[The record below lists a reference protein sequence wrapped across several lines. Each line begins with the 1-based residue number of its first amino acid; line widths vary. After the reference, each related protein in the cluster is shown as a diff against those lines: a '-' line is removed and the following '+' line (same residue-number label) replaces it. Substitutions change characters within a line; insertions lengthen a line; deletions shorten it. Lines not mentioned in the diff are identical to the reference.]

1 MKMLLKEFIFGKIA
15 GLKTATNSFTKN
27 KLFQRHFFLSKDFAS
42 FLGTA
47 ILTLF
52 RKDRG
57 RGKVG
62 QKKFI
67 FPLKL
72 LQTFEL
78 APKIFWLIVLTLFNP
93 FANLEWNFKATL
105 SASPKLLNWTKTTL
119 QKIACSGQILIKLRL
134 W

>member
-27 KLFQRHFFLSKDFAS
+27 KLFQRYFFLSKDFAS

-52 RKDRG
+52 RKDRD

-78 APKIFWLIVLTLFNP
+78 APKIF
-93 FANLEWNFKATL
+93 
-105 SASPKLLNWTKTTL
+105 
-119 QKIACSGQILIKLRL
+119 
-134 W
+134 